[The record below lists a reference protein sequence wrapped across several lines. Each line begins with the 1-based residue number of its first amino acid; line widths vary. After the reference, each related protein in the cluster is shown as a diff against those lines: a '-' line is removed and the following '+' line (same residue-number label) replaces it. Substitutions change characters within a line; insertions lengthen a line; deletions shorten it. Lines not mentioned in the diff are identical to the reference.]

1 MAISNCQLPIA
12 MKKSVQRATTG
23 RTAAKCRAK
32 PKRRLPLGFE
42 QVLAEALQQ
51 RTVYDV

>member
-1 MAISNCQLPIA
+1 MPISNCQLPIA
-12 MKKSVQRATTG
+12 TKKSVQRGTTG
-23 RTAAKCRAK
+23 RTAAKRRATL
-32 PKRRLPLGFE
+32 KRRLPLGFE

>member
-1 MAISNCQLPIA
+1 MPISNRRLPIA
-12 MKKSVQRATTG
+12 MKKSVQRAKTSQTP
-23 RTAAKCRAK
+23 AKRRAK